1 MARHVQVD
9 DETLIQRLTQV
20 FRDYGYEGASLTILS
35 KATGLKKASLYHR
48 YPGGKEQ
55 MALEVLNS
63 AGKWVGENIVA
74 PLNSDQTPEKKI
86 KYLAKKLDEFYI
98 GGKGACLL
106 NMLASPDITSGLFTK
121 HINGAFQVWIK
132 SLTNVLVESGFDRK
146 ESKRRAENTIAM
158 MQGTLVI
165 SRGMNDTKPFKSF
178 LKSLPNIL
186 DNNNLYFL

>member
-1 MARHVQVD
+1 MARHAQVD

-106 NMLASPDITSGLFTK
+106 NMLASPDINSG
-121 HINGAFQVWIK
+121 FQVWIK
-132 SLTNVLVESGFDRK
+132 SLTNVLVESGFDPK

-165 SRGMNDTKPFKSF
+165 SRGMNDTKPFKNF

-186 DNNNLYFL
+186 DNNKNK